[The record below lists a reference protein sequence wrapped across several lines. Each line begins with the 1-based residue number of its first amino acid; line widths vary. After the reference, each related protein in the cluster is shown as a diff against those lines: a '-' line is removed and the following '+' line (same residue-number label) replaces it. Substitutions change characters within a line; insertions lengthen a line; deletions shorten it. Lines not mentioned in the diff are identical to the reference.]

1 MGSAQRQIRV
11 HGDLLL
17 HPVHVPIS
25 PFLCPSPLLCALLP
39 TSACIS
45 PVHAH
50 TSPSTRA
57 PPACLCSTGGLQ
69 RCQFLDTHLLDTQ
82 EAAHTNTALKEPSL
96 PAWSF
101 AAPAG
106 YKGPQPVDNLLKGLE
121 EGQFG
126 TGKRSSVFEHSSL
139 SLRRSPTPSKAQA
152 QGDGRDR
159 GAAAGLLLLSE
170 SWC

>member
-1 MGSAQRQIRV
+1 M
-11 HGDLLL
+11 
-17 HPVHVPIS
+17 HP
-25 PFLCPSPLLCALLP
+25 L
-39 TSACIS
+39 
-45 PVHAH
+45 
-50 TSPSTRA
+50 
-57 PPACLCSTGGLQ
+57 PACAAPASVGGLQ

-82 EAAHTNTALKEPSL
+82 EATHKNMALNEPSL

-101 AAPAG
+101 AAPTG
-106 YKGPQPVDNLLKGLE
+106 YKGPQPGDNLLKGLE

-126 TGKRSSVFEHSSL
+126 TGKRSSVLEHTPL
-139 SLRRSPTPSKAQA
+139 SLRRFPTSSKAQA